1 MEETAPRRNNLLLL
15 FLHLDVTPTGGIGGQ
30 VAWSSRRSLHP
41 VRFVSGGRCSAP
53 SRVAVTSTA
62 TVVFDV
68 LQLCVW
74 KTAGGGVSLLR
85 LRWMKMT
92 ASGSGDHGEDP
103 RPTCHKVS
111 DSSLATTRF
120 IGSKSILICDGAL
133 SDLGMAVDRLFFRR
147 YHGGGGGRWTTVRR
161 GMRFSK
167 GRIVFLL
174 TEFFVQNCLTSM
186 FVLGVDHICNL
197 WIV

>member
-1 MEETAPRRNNLLLL
+1 MEETAPRWNNLLLL

-30 VAWSSRRSLHP
+30 VARSSRRSSDL
-41 VRFVSGGRCSAP
+41 VRFVSGGRRSTL
-53 SRVAVTSTA
+53 SRVAVTSAA
-62 TVVFDV
+62 TVLFDV

-92 ASGSGDHGEDP
+92 VSGSGDHGEDP

-111 DSSLATTRF
+111 GSSLAATRF
-120 IGSKSILICDGAL
+120 IGSKSILVYDGAL
-133 SDLGMAVDRLFFRR
+133 PDLGMAVDLLFFRR

-161 GMRFSK
+161 GMSFSK
-167 GRIVFLL
+167 GRIVILL
-174 TEFFVQNCLTSM
+174 LDRNVCLR
-186 FVLGVDHICNL
+186 C
-197 WIV
+197 